1 MGAQPNR
8 NAKDLSTGKNGPGC
22 VARPFVSSTSGGC
35 TASIS
40 PHFEKMNL
48 QASNDPHP
56 GSTPP
61 IQSSSLA
68 GLGLAALGIVFG
80 DIGTSPLYTLKT
92 ILSITPGTPTKD
104 VLLGVLSLIIWTL
117 IIITSVKYVAFAMSI
132 DNDGEGGILA
142 LMSLLGTK
150 KHQRPII
157 VAIGLFGAALIYGDG
172 AITPAISVLSALE
185 GLNIAMPAVQ
195 PYVLPGAVAILIAL
209 FAIQPQGTARIGK
222 AFGPVMS
229 LWFLAIAVMGIAG
242 IAHHPAV
249 LAALNPFY
257 GIHFLLSNGFVSFLT
272 LGGVFLCV
280 TGAEALYADMG
291 HFGPRPIR
299 LTWSF
304 IVLPSLVLNYAG
316 QSALV
321 LEGAPTTE
329 NIFYRLCP
337 EPLLIPFI
345 ILATIA
351 TIIASQA
358 IITGAFS
365 MTRQAIQLGWLPRLK
380 IVQTSEEGYG
390 QIYVG
395 VVNWLLM
402 VVTVGLTLLFG
413 KSDNLAAAYGIAVS
427 ATMILTTGL
436 LFIAMRDVWGWS
448 LIASAAVAGVF
459 FCIDAS
465 FFLANLTKLAQG
477 GYVPL
482 LLATLVYGVMFIWHQ
497 GSVMVAQRLR
507 EEKIPVEE
515 FMRSIKSENIPRVS
529 GTGVFLTRTA
539 HIVPPVMIWHV
550 KHNRALQEHLFVLNA
565 VGESVPWIQDS
576 ERLVVRE
583 VEPNYWRGTA
593 HFGFMER
600 PDIPAVLKQACAQN
614 CALNLADV
622 VYYVGHGTIVPGD
635 KAKGL
640 AKFQQAL
647 YIAMERNSVHV
658 SDFFRLPDD
667 NVVLIGRR
675 VAI

>member
-1 MGAQPNR
+1 
-8 NAKDLSTGKNGPGC
+8 
-22 VARPFVSSTSGGC
+22 
-35 TASIS
+35 
-40 PHFEKMNL
+40 MNL

-92 ILSITPGTPTKD
+92 ILSMSPGTPTKD

-242 IAHHPAV
+242 IARHPAV
-249 LAALNPFY
+249 FAALNPFY
-257 GIHFLLSNGFVSFLT
+257 GIHFLLSNGFLSFLT

-321 LEGAPTTE
+321 LEGAPTSE

-380 IVQTSEEGYG
+380 ILQTSEEGYG

-402 VVTVGLTLLFG
+402 VVTVGLTLFFG

-482 LLATLVYGVMFIWHQ
+482 LLATLVYGVMFIWHH

-539 HIVPPVMIWHV
+539 HVVPPVMIWHV

-565 VGESVPWIQDS
+565 VGESVPWIKDS

-600 PDIPAVLKQACAQN
+600 PDIPAVLQQACAQN
-614 CALNLADV
+614 CSLNLGDV

>member
-1 MGAQPNR
+1 
-8 NAKDLSTGKNGPGC
+8 
-22 VARPFVSSTSGGC
+22 
-35 TASIS
+35 
-40 PHFEKMNL
+40 MNL

-92 ILSITPGTPTKD
+92 ILSMSPGTPTKD

-242 IAHHPAV
+242 IARHPAV
-249 LAALNPFY
+249 FAALNPFY
-257 GIHFLLSNGFVSFLT
+257 GIHFLLSNGFLSFLT

-321 LEGAPTTE
+321 LEGAPTSE

-402 VVTVGLTLLFG
+402 VVTVGLTLFFG

-482 LLATLVYGVMFIWHQ
+482 LLATLVYGVMFIWHH

-539 HIVPPVMIWHV
+539 HVVPPVMIWHV

-565 VGESVPWIQDS
+565 VGESVPWIKDS

-600 PDIPAVLKQACAQN
+600 PDIPAVLQQACAQN
-614 CALNLADV
+614 CSLNLGDV